1 MTVGCCVAVTFLQ
14 GLGSVRSIMK
24 QHFPLVSGSAP
35 MQLKGAVLGEREQ
48 CWARGLQPDQG
59 RCACTSTSH
68 KSSCCMATE
77 QPSCRPCFWGRCT
90 SIVCRVALTC
100 CDWCSPTNTHWYCF
114 ACGVLQGLDEVVIAT
129 IMYPVLE
136 ALEYVHK
143 TGIHRDVKVGTM
155 CFHSVLAALIAMQ
168 AGRVYYRPPPQQQQ
182 RQQH

>member
-1 MTVGCCVAVTFLQ
+1 MTEWHTAAGYMSSAPEGPRRVQALRAARHIAVWWKHFDTGISRAIPLHLQAVRQSQGVVVTVGCCVAVTFLQ

-68 KSSCCMATE
+68 KSSSCCMATE

-100 CDWCSPTNTHWYCF
+100 CDWCSPTNTHW
-114 ACGVLQGLDEVVIAT
+114 
-129 IMYPVLE
+129 
-136 ALEYVHK
+136 
-143 TGIHRDVKVGTM
+143 
-155 CFHSVLAALIAMQ
+155 
-168 AGRVYYRPPPQQQQ
+168 
-182 RQQH
+182 